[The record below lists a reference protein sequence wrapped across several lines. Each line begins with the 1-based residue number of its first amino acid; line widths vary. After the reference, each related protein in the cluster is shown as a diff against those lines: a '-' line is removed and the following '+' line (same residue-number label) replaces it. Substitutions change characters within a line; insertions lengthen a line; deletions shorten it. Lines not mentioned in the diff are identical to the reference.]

1 MTKSKVLPSSPGI
14 SGRNRR
20 PMRAR
25 LRLALIYAIT
35 IISVLIIALPI
46 SILVY
51 GSLKGNGIQNYFDI
65 LTKYHIEVY
74 FKNSAIISIM
84 VVFTIV
90 LLDLLAG
97 FAISK
102 LQFPFKNFIYIF
114 LLSALLLPAAS
125 IMVPIFQ
132 INSKLG
138 LLNHYVSLLGPYV
151 VLIAPF
157 NLLTI
162 KNGFDSIPNT
172 VLEAAMID
180 GCGIGKALF
189 KIAVPMCRPA
199 VVMTIIWTFLSSWNE
214 YLFAFIMLRDD
225 AMMTITVI
233 PTKFQQMYGGNM
245 GKLFAALFI
254 IIIPI
259 MIVYFI
265 MQKTISSGLTAGAVK
280 E

>member
-1 MTKSKVLPSSPGI
+1 MLRRSKVKSKLT
-14 SGRNRR
+14 GR
-20 PMRAR
+20 
-25 LRLALIYAIT
+25 LVTYLVTLIT
-35 IISVLIIALPI
+35 VLIIALPI

-51 GSLKGNGIQNYFDI
+51 GSLKGNGIQNYIDI
-65 LTKYHIEVY
+65 ITKYHIEIY
-74 FKNSAIISIM
+74 FKNSAIVSVM
-84 VVFTIV
+84 VVIAVVFMDI
-90 LLDLLAG
+90 LAG
-97 FAISK
+97 FALSK
-102 LQFPFKNFIYIF
+102 LHFPCKGFIYIF

-125 IMVPIFQ
+125 IMVPVFQ

-138 LLNHYVSLLGPYV
+138 LLNKYISLLGPYV

-162 KNGFDSIPNT
+162 KNGFDALPNT

-180 GCGIGKALF
+180 GCGMFRTLF
-189 KIAVPMCRPA
+189 KIAVPMCKPA
-199 VVMTIIWTFLSSWNE
+199 VVMSIIWTFLSSWNE

-225 AMMTITVI
+225 KMMTITVI

-265 MQKTISSGLTAGAVK
+265 LQKFITGGLTAGAVK

>member
-1 MTKSKVLPSSPGI
+1 MHATKKTTYLVHYL
-14 SGRNRR
+14 
-20 PMRAR
+20 
-25 LRLALIYAIT
+25 IT
-35 IISVLIIALPI
+35 ILCVLIIALPI

-51 GSLKGNGIQNYFDI
+51 GSLKGNGIQNYIDI
-65 LTKYHIEVY
+65 LTKYNIHIY

-84 VVFTIV
+84 VVTAVVIFDIF
-90 LLDLLAG
+90 AG
-97 FAISK
+97 FALSK
-102 LQFPFKNFIYIF
+102 LHFPFKSFIYLF

-138 LLNHYVSLLGPYV
+138 LLNKYVSLLGPYV

-162 KNGFDSIPNT
+162 KNGFDALPNT

-180 GCGIGKALF
+180 GCSVTRALF
-189 KIAVPMCRPA
+189 KIAVPMCKPS
-199 VVMTIIWTFLSSWNE
+199 VVMAVIWTFLSSWNE

-225 AMMTITVI
+225 SMMTITVI

-265 MQKTISSGLTAGAVK
+265 LQKFITSGLTAGAVK

>member
-1 MTKSKVLPSSPGI
+1 MKRTVTWSNIPKYL
-14 SGRNRR
+14 
-20 PMRAR
+20 
-25 LRLALIYAIT
+25 IT
-35 IISVLIIALPI
+35 ICCVLIILLPI
-46 SILVY
+46 SILFY
-51 GSLKGNGIQNYFDI
+51 GSLKGNGFGNYI
-65 LTKYHIEVY
+65 EVLTRYHIEIY
-74 FKNSAIISIM
+74 FKNSAIIAFM
-84 VVFTIV
+84 VVFAVVTMDI
-90 LLDLLAG
+90 LAG
-97 FAISK
+97 FALSK
-102 LQFPFKNFIYIF
+102 LKFPCKGAVYIF

-138 LLNHYVSLLGPYV
+138 ILNSYISLLGPYV

-162 KNGFDSIPNT
+162 KNGFDALPNT

-180 GCGIGKALF
+180 GCSIMKAVW
-189 KIAVPMCRPA
+189 KIAVPMCKPSIVMA
-199 VVMTIIWTFLSSWNE
+199 VIWTFLSSWNE
-214 YLFAFIMLRDD
+214 YLFAFIMLREDEK
-225 AMMTITVI
+225 MTITVI

-254 IIIPI
+254 IIVPI

-265 MQKTISSGLTAGAVK
+265 LQKFISSGLTAGAVK